1 MRQDDRDAIGP
12 AVEVRGLR
20 REYRPA
26 RRGAGRTAVAL
37 DGLDLV
43 VPRGEVHGLLG
54 PNGAGKTTLCKILS
68 TVLLA
73 TGGTARVCGHD
84 VAADPQAVRSLIG
97 IVFGGDRGLYGRVSA
112 RQNLRLWGALHGLGG
127 AELRRRVDELLER
140 VGLAGRRD
148 DRVDGFSR
156 GMKQRL
162 HLARGLVG
170 DPEVVILDE
179 PTTGMDPVAAR
190 DFRDLVGELRAERRT
205 VLLTTHDMA
214 EAEAVCDRVTLLD
227 RGVVIAEGNPAAL
240 ARELHTHL
248 EVRAEGVSAPTT
260 ARVAAMPGVL
270 RAALDGDGVFSATVA
285 AEGAADVLR
294 LLLGAGA
301 AGVGTALPSL
311 EDAYLRLVEDRGMM
325 VGR

>member
-1 MRQDDRDAIGP
+1 MRHDDRGAAEP

-20 REYRPA
+20 REYRPM

-37 DGLDLV
+37 AGLDLI

-73 TGGTARVCGHD
+73 TGGTARICGYD
-84 VAADPQAVRSLIG
+84 VNTDQQAVQSLIG

-127 AELRRRVDELLER
+127 TELRRRVDELLDR
-140 VGLAGRRD
+140 VGLTARRD

-190 DFRDLVGELRAERRT
+190 DFRSLVGELRAEGRT

-227 RGVVIAEGNPAAL
+227 RGAVIAEGTPATL
-240 ARELHTHL
+240 ARELQTHL
-248 EVRAEGVSAPTT
+248 EIRAEGVSAPTT
-260 ARVAAMPGVL
+260 ERVAGMPGVL
-270 RAALDGDGVFSATVA
+270 HAALDGDGVLSATVGA
-285 AEGAADVLR
+285 AEAADVLR
-294 LLLGAGA
+294 LLLDAGA
-301 AGVGTALPSL
+301 ARIGTALPSL
-311 EDAYLRLVEDRGMM
+311 EDAYLRLVEDRGML